1 MSKKEYITKYEN
13 LFIQVIDEHWGVWV
27 KRGGRSGESICYYK
41 PTDAEL
47 EVMNA
52 EAGKALQEKWFYCS
66 RCKKA
71 YPRTEYGYF
80 YFAGSYCLKCKE
92 ERPDHYKMAMSE
104 RYN

>member
-104 RYN
+104 SYN